1 MSDDEVV
8 KFEITDYD
16 LDNEFNMF
24 RPRRNLSKNQQIYGK
39 TECIFL
45 DLIIVTEKWFII

>member
-1 MSDDEVV
+1 MSEDEVE

-24 RPRRNLSKNQQIYGK
+24 RPRRNLSKNQQIYG
-39 TECIFL
+39 L
-45 DLIIVTEKWFII
+45 